1 METALNGKIKEM
13 REIRGVWLIRANAQ
27 TIP

>member
-13 REIRGVWLIRANAQ
+13 REIRGGWLIRANAQ
-27 TIP
+27 IIP